1 MFSLHATARV
11 IPSHP
16 VQINEAASQAGDA
29 FRAELRA
36 HQQKVG
42 EMAHM
47 FAARAG
53 YPAHQAATIGQA
65 ATLYEIGKLF
75 VRPSIFRKLGAL
87 PPDEEAEARSHTTRG
102 HWALRRGHDPISK
115 LAARMA
121 LEHHEHWD
129 GSGYP
134 QGLAGEAISPEA
146 RLVTICD
153 AYVTLRE
160 ARPYRPG
167 LGHDEAMTV
176 MLCGDERIRPSFFD
190 PSLLA
195 IFLVNGEQFRAW
207 WDSIP
212 AGPGP
217 A

>member
-1 MFSLHATARV
+1 MRSSQATASV
-11 IPSHP
+11 VTSNPAQFKDAGST
-16 VQINEAASQAGDA
+16 AGDS

-36 HQQKVG
+36 HQQRVG
-42 EMAHM
+42 EMVRM
-47 FAARAG
+47 LAARAG

-75 VRPSIFRKLGAL
+75 VRPSIFKKLGAL
-87 PPDEEAEARSHTTRG
+87 LPDEEAEVRTHTTRG
-102 HWALRRGHDPISK
+102 HWALRRGHDPVSK

-134 QGLAGEAISPEA
+134 QGLSGNEISREA

-160 ARPYRPG
+160 TRQHRAG
-167 LGHDEAMTV
+167 LGHDEAMTI
-176 MLCGDERIRPSFFD
+176 MLCGDDRIRPSFFD

-195 IFLVNGEQFRAW
+195 VFLANGEQLRAW
-207 WDSIP
+207 WE
-212 AGPGP
+212 AGAYGD
-217 A
+217 